1 MNRSELTALQ
11 WAKLLE
17 GLERILPSNTFY
29 RRKLEAAGV
38 VLSDLRGPADLAKLP
53 FTTKDELL
61 RDQQDRPPFG
71 TNLTWPVDQYVRVHQ
86 TSGTGGRRLR
96 WLDDGANWEWI
107 LTLWDEIYAA
117 AGIRKGD
124 RFFFPF
130 SFGPFLGF
138 WAAFEG
144 ACRQGHFT
152 MAGGGMT
159 SAARLE
165 AIRENG
171 VTIVACTPTY
181 ALHLTDLAER
191 EGIDLARSA
200 VRMLILAGEPG
211 GSLAAVRTRL
221 ESAWGAR
228 VVDHS
233 GMTEVGS
240 LGVEFEAFPGKLY
253 LLEDHCIAEFLT
265 PGTDQQ
271 AAEGELGELVIT
283 NLGRWGSPL
292 VRYRTGDVCRWRFD
306 DHPQGKPYVY
316 LEGGLIGRTDD
327 MLWIKGNNVY
337 PSALESVL
345 RQDPSVAEFQFEVD
359 DARVPGAVTVVVEPR
374 TGSPAA
380 ETLSARLEK
389 QFQNQLYFR
398 PAIRVVSP
406 GALPRYEMKSRR
418 IVRKGSKNPL
428 P

>member
-1 MNRSELTALQ
+1 MNRSELAALQ
-11 WAKLLE
+11 WAKLLD
-17 GLERILPSNTFY
+17 GLGRILPSNAFY
-29 RRKLEAAGV
+29 RRKLESAGV
-38 VLSDLRGPADLAKLP
+38 VLSDLRGPADLGKLP
-53 FTTKDELL
+53 FTTKNELL
-61 RDQQDRPPFG
+61 ADQQDQPPFG
-71 TNLTWPVDQYVRVHQ
+71 TNLSWPLDRYVRIHQ

-96 WLDDGANWEWI
+96 WLDDRANWEWI

-117 AGIRKGD
+117 AGVRRGD

-144 ACRQGHFT
+144 ACRQGYFT

-165 AIRENG
+165 AIRDNG

-181 ALHLTDLAER
+181 ALHLADLAER
-191 EGIDLARSA
+191 EGVDLPRSA

-233 GMTEVGS
+233 GMTEIGS
-240 LGVEFEAFPGKLY
+240 LGVEFESLPGRLY
-253 LLEDHCIAEFLT
+253 LLESHCIAEFLA
-265 PGTDQQ
+265 PDSDQPV
-271 AAEGELGELVIT
+271 AEGEVGELVMT

-292 VRYRTGDVCRWRFD
+292 IRYRTGDVCRWRFD
-306 DHPQGKPYVY
+306 VHPEGKPFVY
-316 LEGGLIGRTDD
+316 LDGGLIGRTDD

-345 RQDPSVAEFQFEVD
+345 RQDASVAEFQFVVD
-359 DARVPGAVTVVVEPR
+359 DSSVPSAVTVLVEPR
-374 TGSPAA
+374 AGEPAA
-380 ETLSARLEK
+380 EALSARLEK
-389 QFQNQLYFR
+389 RFQDQLYFR

-418 IVRKGSKNPL
+418 IVRKGSKDAL